1 MPRRLPLRDG
11 YGIFAFRLASMST
24 CVCFVARFLQ
34 FYRAILRVGP
44 SAVPFS
50 VGWIRRRA
58 IYRATSWVAQC
69 SPSQPISRPQPPCES
84 PRGRLLVGL
93 PGRRSLSFGGD
104 CRSCCCGGGGV
115 PGVVLF
121 ALPPFP
127 FPSPFSPSLR
137 SALRAR
143 AVVPSGRPIR
153 RPNSTDRHRP
163 VPADSC
169 GGFARRAVVPAA
181 LPPCAREPCRHA
193 PGEHLAN
200 VPCSMACLNIT
211 SWRCVIARKYH
222 FILVC

>member
-104 CRSCCCGGGGV
+104 CRSCCCGGGRPGCCSVCVAAV
-115 PGVVLF
+115 PLPLSFFSIVTVRFEGPCRGPLRPPDSAAQFGGPASACSGRFLRRIRPPCSRARCPPAVCPGAMSPCPRRASRQR
-121 ALPPFP
+121 ALLDGLPEYHF
-127 FPSPFSPSLR
+127 L
-137 SALRAR
+137 ALR
-143 AVVPSGRPIR
+143 
-153 RPNSTDRHRP
+153 D
-163 VPADSC
+163 C
-169 GGFARRAVVPAA
+169 
-181 LPPCAREPCRHA
+181 
-193 PGEHLAN
+193 
-200 VPCSMACLNIT
+200 
-211 SWRCVIARKYH
+211 
-222 FILVC
+222 